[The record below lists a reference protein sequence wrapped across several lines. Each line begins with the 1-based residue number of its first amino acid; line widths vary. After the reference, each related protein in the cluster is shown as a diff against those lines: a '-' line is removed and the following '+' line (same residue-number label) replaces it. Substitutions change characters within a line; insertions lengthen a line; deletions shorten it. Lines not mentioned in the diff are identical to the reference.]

1 MKRALITG
9 VTGQDGSYLTEF
21 LLGAGYHVHGIRRRS
36 SSFNTERIDH
46 LYDHPS
52 FFLHYGDMTDATNVI
67 RILQEVQPDE
77 IYNLAAQSHVHVSF
91 EAPEYTANADAL
103 GSLRLLEG
111 IRILG
116 MADRVRIYQAS
127 TSELY
132 GVAREVPQTEAT
144 PFYPR
149 SPYAAAKLYAYWI
162 TVNYREAYGMH
173 ASNGILFNHESL
185 PFDTPVIYR
194 RNGFL
199 DIKPIGELVMHRKD
213 PTKGKKYQTVP
224 EELEVWDG
232 TRWARV
238 TLATATWKSDKEA
251 NIVAVNCRGAY
262 YQATYD
268 HISFLGGGVEIKTGD
283 LLAGQT
289 LTLKTLPA
297 GSVHTTVSLEEAEL
311 LGMLVADGH
320 LSEDGDGTFT
330 KNDDVLREHV
340 TALWRLVAGG
350 YTTEVLG
357 KSGYDTTK
365 TVKKIKLNGNCAIL
379 RYWRGEMYTKHK
391 FKRIPAR
398 ILNASE
404 EARRAFLTAY
414 NTCDGLK
421 GGHNLSQELKSFTTN
436 SAILAQG
443 LYLLC
448 TQFGYRVTL
457 HPEIRDDILY
467 HHININVKDS
477 IKGQHLIKPLNEIKA
492 VTPIPYEGWV
502 FDLATESGT
511 FSAGVGLGWI
521 HNSPR
526 RGETFVTRKITQ
538 GVASIWHGKMD
549 CLYLGNLD
557 AKRDWGHARDF
568 VEAMWLILQ
577 QPTPD
582 DYVIATGETHTVR
595 EFVERAFAENGI
607 FIEWAGQGTSECGI
621 CHSTSVRRPELLG
634 QTLVRI
640 DPKYFRPTEVAVL
653 HGDPTKA
660 REKLGWEPRTTF
672 SELIEEMVDHDM
684 NYIGGFNVKVD
695 RA

>member
-9 VTGQDGSYLTEF
+9 CTGQDGSYLTEF
-21 LLGAGYHVHGIRRRS
+21 LLDKGYHVHGIRRRS

-67 RILQEVQPDE
+67 RVLQEVQPDE

-91 EAPEYTANADAL
+91 ETPEYTANADAL

-111 IRILG
+111 VRILG
-116 MADRVRIYQAS
+116 MADRVRVYQAS

-132 GVAREVPQTEAT
+132 GAAREVPQTEAT

-173 ASNGILFNHESL
+173 ASNGILFNHECV
-185 PFDTPVIYR
+185 PFDTPILYR
-194 RNGFL
+194 RMGL
-199 DIKPIGELVMHRKD
+199 IDIKPIGELVTHREN
-213 PTKGKKYQTVP
+213 PRSGKKYQTAP
-224 EELEVWDG
+224 EGLEIWDG
-232 TRWARV
+232 TDWTKV
-238 TLATATWKSDKEA
+238 TLATATWRDRE
-251 NIVAVNCRGAY
+251 NLIAVNCRGAY
-262 YQATYD
+262 YQATND
-268 HISFLGGGVEIKTGD
+268 HVSFLDGGAEIKTGD
-283 LLAGQT
+283 LQSGQALSLKSLPT
-289 LTLKTLPA
+289 TEELTVT
-297 GSVHTTVSLEEAEL
+297 SLEEAEL
-311 LGMLVADGH
+311 LGMLTADGFI
-320 LSEDGDGTFT
+320 SEDGGQGTFT
-330 KNDDVLREHV
+330 KNDNILRERV
-340 TALWRLVAGG
+340 STLWRLVAGG
-350 YTTEVLG
+350 YTTDILG
-357 KSGYDTTK
+357 ISGYDSDK
-365 TVKKIKLNGNCAIL
+365 NVKKINLNGNGAL
-379 RYWRGEMYTKHK
+379 LTYWRKEMYTEHK

-398 ILNASE
+398 ILNASSKIRE
-404 EARRAFLTAY
+404 TFLSAY
-414 NTCDGLK
+414 NVCDGLK
-421 GGHNLSQELKSFTTN
+421 EGYDLNQELKSFTTN
-436 SAILAQG
+436 SATLAQG

-448 TQFGYRVTL
+448 TQLGYRVTL
-457 HPEIRDDILY
+457 HPETREEFLY
-467 HHININVKDS
+467 YHLNVNVRNS
-477 IKGQHLIKPLNEIKA
+477 VKGQHLIKPLNEIKTVSA
-492 VTPIPYEGWV
+492 VPHEGWV

-511 FSAGVGLGWI
+511 FSAGVGLGWV

-538 GVASIWHGKMD
+538 AVASIWHGKQD

-595 EFVERAFAENGI
+595 EFVERAFAQLEI
-607 FIEWAGQGTSECGI
+607 VLEWDGEGVNECGI
-621 CHSTSVRRPELLG
+621 CRSASSDAPELVDR
-634 QTLVRI
+634 TLVRI

-660 REKLGWEPRTTF
+660 REKLGWVPRTCF
-672 SELIEEMVDHDM
+672 ADLIEEMVEHDM
-684 NYIGGFNVKVD
+684 SYIGGFNVKID